1 MHAAGLNLRD
11 LRTRLGAH
19 VVACL
24 LAAAAL
30 LPATAAADPHVL
42 VLGCVSNDPKGDYEE
57 LKPLLDYIVPRMAD
71 VGIREGRV
79 LMARDMQQMGSYL
92 RRGRVDWVT
101 GSVATGL
108 QLQARAAAAPM
119 LMSERNG
126 MEHDRTVF
134 FVRRDSALAS
144 LQDLRGHSI
153 ALKDPASTSAY
164 FVPAMQLLEDGMSLQ
179 RLLSPMDRPDGRSVG
194 FVLGGSDLN
203 VVTWVARGLVDA
215 GAIGQAQ
222 LDDPSTSPASPR
234 SGFRIIGSSAAYPLA
249 LEVTR
254 SDLDPRVRS
263 RLRELL
269 IKAAADPDARDAMLQ
284 FSATSR
290 FLPID
295 GADDATLQHMRAGIA
310 RVRAEVE

>member
-1 MHAAGLNLRD
+1 
-11 LRTRLGAH
+11 LRTFRIRLL
-19 VVACL
+19 ACL
-24 LAAAAL
+24 FGLATSVL
-30 LPATAAADPHVL
+30 LPAVAAADPHVL
-42 VLGCVSNDPKGDYEE
+42 VLGCVSNDPKVDYDA
-57 LKPLLDYIVPRMAD
+57 LKPLLDYVVPRMAG

-108 QLQARAAAAPM
+108 QLQARAGAVP
-119 LMSERNG
+119 LLLSERNG
-126 MEHDRTVF
+126 LSHDRTVF
-134 FVRRDSALAS
+134 FVRRDSAIATLR
-144 LQDLRGHSI
+144 DLRGHSI
-153 ALKDPASTSAY
+153 AFKDSASPGAY
-164 FVPAMQLLEDGMSLQ
+164 FVPAMELLQQDMSLQ

-203 VVTWVARGLVDA
+203 VVTWVSRGLVDA
-215 GAIGQAQ
+215 GAMGQARF
-222 LDDPSTSPASPR
+222 DDPSTTPASLR
-234 SGFRIIGSSAAYPLA
+234 ASFRAIGTSNAYPLA
-249 LEVTR
+249 LEVSR
-254 SDLDPRVRS
+254 SDLDPRVRA

-269 IKAAADPDARDAMLQ
+269 AGAAADPDAREAMLQ

-295 GADDATLQHMRAGIA
+295 AADEATLQSLRTGIA